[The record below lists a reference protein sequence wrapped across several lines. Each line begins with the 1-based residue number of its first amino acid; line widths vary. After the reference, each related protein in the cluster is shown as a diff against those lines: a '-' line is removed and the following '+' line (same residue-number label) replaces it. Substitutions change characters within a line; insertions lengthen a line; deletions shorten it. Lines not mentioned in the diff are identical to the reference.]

1 MFCFSCR
8 YSIMTI
14 ETFSP
19 KTDDGNFRIVESL
32 IQNADS
38 GLKKDEKETI
48 SRTIFVTPELASE
61 FLKFNNPNNRITSPG
76 YVTKYAKLMKE
87 GKWGY
92 SLPLV
97 FSKQG
102 MLIDGQHRLSAII
115 ESEVTVRAIVT
126 IGVPEEMGLDI
137 DRGRRRTPTHV
148 SQIAGNKWTTDKH
161 TGTARYMTCRLFE
174 SKTSSNGQKL
184 WTPKSLTPDETI
196 EILSNYEEGIRYVV
210 DTIKPCVDLQMSTVC
225 SVIAKAYYARPHE
238 LERIKHFCVCLANA
252 QAKEDGGDNA
262 ALLLAD
268 TIREFKAIR
277 KRSLG
282 ANWSTELHSNCID
295 VTQTAL
301 DLFIKRVDT
310 YNKKTKKSTTLFPPH
325 EDLFALE
332 DPLLN

>member
-1 MFCFSCR
+1 M
-8 YSIMTI
+8 II
-14 ETFSP
+14 ENFLP
-19 KTDDGNFRIVESL
+19 EIGDGNFRIVESL
-32 IQNADS
+32 VQTADS
-38 GLKKDEKETI
+38 GLKKDEQETI
-48 SRTIFVTPELASE
+48 SKTILVTPELAE
-61 FLKFNNPNNRITSPG
+61 KFLEFNNPNNRIVSPS

-102 MLIDGQHRLSAII
+102 MLIDGQHRLLAIM
-115 ESEVTVRAIVT
+115 ESGITVRAIVT

-161 TGTARYMTCRLFE
+161 TGAARYMTARLLE

-184 WTPKSLTPDETI
+184 WTPKNLTPDETI
-196 EILSNYEEGIRYVV
+196 EILSNYEEGVRYVV
-210 DTIKPCVDLQMSTVC
+210 DTLKPCVELQMSTVC
-225 SVIAKAYYARPHE
+225 SVIVKAYYARPRE
-238 LERIKHFCVCLANA
+238 LERIKHFCLCLANA
-252 QAKEDGGDNA
+252 QAKEDNGDNA

-268 TIREFKAIR
+268 TIRELKAVR

-295 VTQTAL
+295 ATQTAL
-301 DLFIKRVDT
+301 DLFIKKVDT

-325 EDLFALE
+325 EDLFPLE
-332 DPLLN
+332 DLLLN